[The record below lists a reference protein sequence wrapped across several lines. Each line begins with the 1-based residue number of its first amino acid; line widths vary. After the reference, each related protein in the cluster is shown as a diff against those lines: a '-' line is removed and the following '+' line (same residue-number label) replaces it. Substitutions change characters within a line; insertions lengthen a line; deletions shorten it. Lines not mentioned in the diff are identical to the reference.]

1 MESEVYQELIA
12 AKYKVIPQ
20 YKSCGYR
27 IDFAVIQNG
36 KFIAVEADEPMHFD
50 EFGNYV
56 KRDVERALRLMRAG
70 WHIERISYVEWEKG
84 AEARKQF
91 IERVHNALNPPL
103 KLI

>member
-1 MESEVYQELIA
+1 MIL
-12 AKYKVIPQ
+12 Q

-36 KFIAVEADEPMHFD
+36 TFIAVEADVPIHFD

-56 KRDVERALRLMRAG
+56 KRDVEHALRLMRAG

-84 AEARKQF
+84 AEARRQF
-91 IERVHNALNPPL
+91 IGRVHNTLNPPL
-103 KLI
+103 NYYS